1 MFNFGKMFVLVLLY
15 QQISLRISF
24 TLDLKSAHQNVCP
37 MPCILPKQ
45 EAVGPLHSKVE
56 SKDVQVGLV
65 NGVWKTVLCAMSKL
79 QLMKLLITITTILS

>member
-1 MFNFGKMFVLVLLY
+1 
-15 QQISLRISF
+15 
-24 TLDLKSAHQNVCP
+24 

-56 SKDVQVGLV
+56 SKDMQVGLV